1 MTSLKRALLFIFGAT
16 IAIVGVVV
24 VRRRDDARVRVE
36 ERDTVAPAAAPG
48 REGTRSAA
56 RPPSALPRAA
66 VVAASA
72 PAAVPAAPTIPPSL
86 PSLPAQAAS
95 DPRFTLFFEDQI
107 RPEWVSR
114 ILPTVEEEMGCVAER
129 VGMQVTSAECRG
141 TMCLALLS
149 ATGAPP
155 TEVAFRVAADSDL
168 SVHCSRQVFPSEAN
182 DGGLAS
188 AYVLLR
194 CRD

>member
-66 VVAASA
+66 VVAA
-72 PAAVPAAPTIPPSL
+72 PGAVPAAPAIL
-86 PSLPAQAAS
+86 PSLPTEAAS

-114 ILPTVEEEMGCVAER
+114 ILPTVEEEMGRVAEG
-129 VGMQVTSAECRG
+129 VGMEVTSAECRG

-155 TEVAFRVAADSDL
+155 TEVALRVAAASDL